1 MNSLTAV
8 INGPTRAEEVDPV
21 LASEPSRGLDCP
33 TPRLGFSGTVL
44 TGVVSPST
52 SSGTAEHGALG
63 LLICDSAKLIYP
75 Y

>member
-1 MNSLTAV
+1 M
-8 INGPTRAEEVDPV
+8 